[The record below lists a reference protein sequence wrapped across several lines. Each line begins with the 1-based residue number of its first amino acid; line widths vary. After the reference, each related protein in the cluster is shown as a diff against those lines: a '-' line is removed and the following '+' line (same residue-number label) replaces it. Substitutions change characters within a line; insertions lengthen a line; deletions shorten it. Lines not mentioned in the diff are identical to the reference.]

1 MDAARSASL
10 LIGALALYV
19 AAGAVVAFLFA
30 LFGVSRVLSPPRR
43 ASVGARILF
52 LPGAIALWP
61 VIGWRMFR
69 AQASP

>member
-43 ASVGARILF
+43 VTVGARILL

-61 VIGWRMFR
+61 VIGWRALKAR
-69 AQASP
+69 AAP